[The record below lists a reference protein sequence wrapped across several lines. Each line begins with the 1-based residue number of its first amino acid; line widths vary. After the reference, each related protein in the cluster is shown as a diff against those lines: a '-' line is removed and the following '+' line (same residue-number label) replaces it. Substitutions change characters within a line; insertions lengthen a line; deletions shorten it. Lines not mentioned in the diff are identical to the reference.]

1 MTTTH
6 YCPSVTV
13 EIQGLIFPAN
23 LILLESKD
31 LDVIL
36 GMDWLTRHR
45 GVIDCASR
53 TIKLTNAKGE
63 VVTFQSQVPQKPG
76 ISLN

>member
-1 MTTTH
+1 
-6 YCPSVTV
+6 VIV

-36 GMDWLTRHR
+36 GMDWLKRHR
-45 GVIDCASR
+45 GVIDCTSR
-53 TIKLTNAKGE
+53 TIKLTSAKGE
-63 VVTFQSQVPQKPG
+63 VVTF
-76 ISLN
+76 